1 MQCYALGPPA
11 ATVQPGGD
19 SGAVVRA
26 DEAPASLMSTIAP
39 GALLGPYSIE
49 SVLGAGGMGVVYLAR
64 DTRLG
69 RRVAIKVLASDLTQD
84 ESAQH
89 RFLMEARTASALDHP
104 NICTIHDIGET
115 ADGLTYLVM
124 AYYDGVTLLERL
136 ERGAVP
142 ITQAIDITIQLLAG
156 LTRAHAAGIVHRDIK
171 PANLILTSDGTLKIL
186 DFGIAT
192 LSGANVA
199 TEASDGGIVGTVA
212 YMSPEQATGITPDS
226 RSDLWSAG
234 VVLFE
239 MVARARPFK
248 GDNLLA
254 VAHAIRSAEP
264 PTLSGSGAPLN
275 AVLAKALR
283 KDRDERYATGD
294 EFARELRAIRHPEVV
309 EGEAVVVAP
318 APAAIAATSSGG
330 RKTNLPRALPSL
342 IGRDDVVARVV
353 TALGE
358 HALVTLAGFGGVGKT
373 RLAQQAGKELIR
385 RFPEGVWFIDL
396 AGLAGANELMPTV
409 ARALGVRELATE
421 SLAVTLLASLRER
434 ETLLILDNCERVI
447 EGVASFIEEVA
458 PAAPGVKFLATTLT
472 PLGVYGEHVVRL
484 EGLAEEAAIALFL
497 DRASQTTSGAT
508 SERDVVAEL
517 CRRLDYLPLAIELAA
532 ARVRSLTVREILA
545 RVKERF
551 GTLKATDRRAARH
564 QTLEATVGWSYDL
577 LSEPEQRLLNRLSV
591 FIGTFDLAAAERVC
605 SGHGVDAA
613 DVIDLLDR
621 LVDKSLITA
630 AVTRGAM
637 RYRMMETVR
646 DFASRRLD
654 AAGESDAVIEEHAKY
669 FSTHAQSLAD
679 RIKSADT
686 RGSSAALLSD
696 IENINAALDRL
707 GQKGR
712 HTQKAQ
718 LVAALDLFWQMGA
731 PGAGRQRFDELV
743 AVADQIDVD
752 VRITMLLEA
761 ASFYSTLGFA
771 VQALALLDRVREES
785 AAHDLRLPPY
795 YFYVGATVAEMDG
808 RPDDV
813 ITLCEAG
820 QAQLQEGDE
829 FIEISLRSRILTSIA
844 KIRPTE
850 ALDHARGT
858 LKLAEEFGIDLFVA
872 VAHMLIGTVHM
883 LEGRILAAQAELDLA
898 MDLAG
903 VAMPQVTIA
912 ALVVSAAGWRH
923 TDAARSLE
931 RAREALRIE
940 AQTDIMPWFRAIAAR
955 IIAWHWVR
963 TGRAG
968 DAAVTLSAMRE
979 LESRL
984 GFAGIWWA
992 QPIREETDAAVRG
1005 ALTAEQ
1011 LADHTARG
1019 RTLAMAEVRAL
1030 LS

>member
-1 MQCYALGPPA
+1 
-11 ATVQPGGD
+11 
-19 SGAVVRA
+19 
-26 DEAPASLMSTIAP
+26 MSTFPP

-49 SVLGAGGMGVVYLAR
+49 SVLGAGGMGVVYVAR

-84 ESAQH
+84 KSAQN

-115 ADGLTYLVM
+115 AEGLTYLVM
-124 AYYDGVTLLERL
+124 AYYDGVTLLDRL

-192 LSGANVA
+192 LSGTNVA

-254 VAHAIRSAEP
+254 LAHAIRTAEP
-264 PTLSGSGAPLN
+264 PELPGSGAPLN
-275 AVLAKALR
+275 TVLARALR
-283 KDRDERYATGD
+283 KDRDERYATGED
-294 EFARELRAIRHPEVV
+294 FARELRAIRHPEAL
-309 EGEAVVVAP
+309 ESDAVVVAP
-318 APAAIAATSSGG
+318 APAAIAPTSSGG
-330 RKTNLPRALPSL
+330 RKTNLPRALPNL
-342 IGRDDVVARVV
+342 IGRDDVLARVL

-373 RLAQQAGKELIR
+373 RLAQQAGKDLIR

-396 AGLAGANELMPTV
+396 AGLSGANELMPTI

-421 SLAVTLLASLRER
+421 DLAVTLLASLRER

-458 PAAPGVKFLATTLT
+458 PAAPGLKFLATTLT
-472 PLGVYGEHVVRL
+472 PLGVYGEHVVRV
-484 EGLAEEAAIALFL
+484 EGLSEDAAIALFL

-551 GTLKATDRRAARH
+551 GALKATDRRAARH

-591 FIGTFDLAAAERVC
+591 FVGTFDLPAAERVC
-605 SGHGVDAA
+605 SGNGIDDT

-621 LVDKSLITA
+621 LVDKSLVTA
-630 AVTRGAM
+630 VVTRGAM
-637 RYRMMETVR
+637 RYRMLETVR
-646 DFASRRLD
+646 DFAMRRLD
-654 AAGESDAVIEEHAKY
+654 AAGESGRVIEEHAKY
-669 FSTHAQSLAD
+669 FSAQAQSLGD
-679 RIKSADT
+679 RIKVADT
-686 RGSSAALLSD
+686 RGTSAALLSD
-696 IENINAALDRL
+696 IENINAVLDRL
-707 GQKGR
+707 GQQGR

-718 LVAALDLFWQMGA
+718 LVAGLDLFWQIGA

-743 AVADQIDVD
+743 TVAEEIDVD
-752 VRITMLLEA
+752 MRVTTLIEA

-771 VQALALLDRVREES
+771 TQTIALLDRAAAVA
-785 AAHDLRLPPY
+785 AAHDVRLPPY
-795 YFYVGATVAEMDG
+795 FYYVGATVAEMDG
-808 RPDDV
+808 RPNDV
-813 ITLCEAG
+813 IALCEAG
-820 QAQLQEGDE
+820 RAQLQEGDE
-829 FIEISLRSRILTSIA
+829 FIEVSLRSRILTSIA
-844 KIRPTE
+844 SVRPGE

-858 LKLAEEFGIDLFVA
+858 LGMAEEFGIDLFVA
-872 VAHMLIGTVHM
+872 VAHMLIGTVQM
-883 LEGRILAAQAELDLA
+883 LQGNMQDAQTELDHA
-898 MDLAG
+898 MELAG

-912 ALVVSAAGWRH
+912 ALVASAAGWRH
-923 TDAARSLE
+923 TDATRSLE

-955 IIAWHWVR
+955 IIAWHWAR
-963 TGRAG
+963 SGRAA

-992 QPIREETDAAVRG
+992 QPVREETEALVRDALSAD
-1005 ALTAEQ
+1005 Q
-1011 LADHTARG
+1011 LAEHNARG
-1019 RTLAMAEVRAL
+1019 RTLAMGEVRAL
-1030 LS
+1030 LA